1 MQAINIMKLSI
12 YKTKDWHKR
21 HAIFMV
27 GMMQLLGAIGTE
39 ALNIFQICST
49 YSIKD
54 IVMNFVQLGIIAMI
68 DDLYAQSLRNN
79 FFMKVLRKSEIEM
92 KSTKK
97 DKDRSAKCNK
107 SSNCCFSF
115 MLWIMHWILKGFYRL
130 IKILYSTFYFYFA
143 PYAVIVLSLYQ
154 LSYAYK

>member
-1 MQAINIMKLSI
+1 
-12 YKTKDWHKR
+12 
-21 HAIFMV
+21 MV
-27 GMMQLLGAIGTE
+27 GIMQLSGAIGTE

-92 KSTKK
+92 KSTEE
-97 DKDRSAKCNK
+97 DKERSHECNK
-107 SSNCCFSF
+107 TSNCCFSI

-143 PYAVIVLSLYQ
+143 PFTVFILSLYQ
-154 LSYAYK
+154 LDYA